1 MKKIIFVI
9 LIIFVSCNDYIQEQK
24 EAETLE
30 KKFENKIYK
39 LLTGSINGFGKSSF
53 YVNPY
58 FRYSGMVNK
67 EVFSLSGGFNSSV
80 NVYYPISSKIIIWRD
95 KYIIKIIEVKPEY
108 IKVKL
113 IGIKNKNDLLSF

>member
-80 NVYYPISSKIIIWRD
+80 NVYYPISSKTIIWRD